1 MKMMKFKVAGV
12 SYYKDN
18 ILELADENDDYL
30 LLSNREL
37 IESYDVGDKIYQYEF
52 NPKHVELIPD
62 PENEYDKNAV
72 RVEIDGLQV
81 GHIKKGSCSQ
91 VKNLLASPDFLR
103 VEVDSMGLGGYKRIC
118 EEYEEDEYDWYSEKG
133 PKRKVYVEKGEY
145 ESCWVHIL
153 ICMRE
158 PEDVN
163 APVVSPLEN
172 KAEPGAKSSEFNER
186 EKGEKKLEKWHIIVI
201 AAVLALVGALLIVY
215 GVMPSES
222 TPSNT
227 ALQTESTSQVSSE
240 AEVATEEEDVAGST
254 SAEASNSNNADNF
267 KLSHGELL
275 DANPTGGVDGKTLVI
290 KAKINSNLTNK
301 MTIDQNYYNV
311 ADIITKQ
318 GGDRFTEIS
327 YWAVADMTNGEES
340 KVIQFHVN
348 ADTIKAV
355 SEERI
360 LPNQL
365 QDYVDDL
372 WILPGLEN

>member
-163 APVVSPLEN
+163 APVVSPLES
-172 KAEPGAKSSEFNER
+172 KSAP
-186 EKGEKKLEKWHIIVI
+186 EKEKREKKLEKWHIIVI
-201 AAVLALVGALLIVY
+201 AAVLALAGALLIVY

-222 TPSNT
+222 DTANT
-227 ALQTESTSQVSSE
+227 TDLAEPATSASTSAAPGSETNDLGAGEFNVS
-240 AEVATEEEDVAGST
+240 TGAGST
-254 SAEASNSNNADNF
+254 ADGIIPV
-267 KLSHGELL
+267 LLL
-275 DANPTGGVDGKTLVI
+275 DKNEETVLSQIGVSTVGVDGTKLSYIYIDGDLVGKKQMSDTDASVNAGQEQLTEGTHMVTL
-290 KAKINSNLTNK
+290 
-301 MTIDQNYYNV
+301 
-311 ADIITKQ
+311 KQ
-318 GGDRFTEIS
+318 YDN
-327 YWAVADMTNGEES
+327 DEES
-340 KVIQFHVN
+340 GTVVTEKTAQYKVEFH
-348 ADTIKAV
+348 
-355 SEERI
+355 
-360 LPNQL
+360 
-365 QDYVDDL
+365 
-372 WILPGLEN
+372 